1 MKITRII
8 NAVKQRLY
16 KAIYEGRNNDTY
28 ILMLHE
34 VTNGEN
40 AKHPE
45 ISIDKDCLEKLICD
59 IQAKG
64 YSFEK
69 VDNIFHFK
77 SKRVIVTF
85 DDIFANVI
93 TNAVPLLEK
102 YNIPFV
108 VFITE
113 EYIDQPRYV
122 NTEQLKE
129 LINNPLCTIG
139 FHATKHVLMREYKN
153 EEIARLVDARSFEEK
168 YGIKCDYFAYPYG
181 SMYACPK
188 RAVKIV
194 SNLNYKAAFGTID
207 SAVNKQTVIKNRYYI
222 SRVCVSNQ
230 SVDKIVSEL

>member
-59 IQAKG
+59 IQAKE

-77 SKRVIVTF
+77 CFS
-85 DDIFANVI
+85 I
-93 TNAVPLLEK
+93 T
-102 YNIPFV
+102 YNK
-108 VFITE
+108 T
-113 EYIDQPRYV
+113 
-122 NTEQLKE
+122 
-129 LINNPLCTIG
+129 
-139 FHATKHVLMREYKN
+139 
-153 EEIARLVDARSFEEK
+153 
-168 YGIKCDYFAYPYG
+168 
-181 SMYACPK
+181 
-188 RAVKIV
+188 
-194 SNLNYKAAFGTID
+194 
-207 SAVNKQTVIKNRYYI
+207 
-222 SRVCVSNQ
+222 
-230 SVDKIVSEL
+230 